1 MEAWFLREWQRNSPW
16 QILLRPLSWVFAVL
30 AGMRR
35 ACYRAGI
42 LRRTRLSVPVIVV
55 GNISVGGTGKTP
67 VVLAIAELLARHG
80 WHCGIISRGYVRG
93 SANSSE
99 DVMHVKADAF
109 DTGALPDE
117 ALLLARRAS
126 VPVYVAA
133 NRATA
138 ASALLHAYP
147 QVDVLICDDGLQHYA
162 LERDLEICVIDGARG
177 FGNGAL
183 LPAGPLREPVSRL
196 GHVDAIVVNGPDP
209 DGKLQLRDI
218 APKVPTYS
226 MSLGNE
232 MLVHLADERIVSIEH
247 GLSEFSGKTILAA
260 AGTGHPSRFFTH
272 LARLGFRLDKTRAFA
287 DHHPFASGD
296 FADAGAAI
304 ILMTEKDAVK
314 CKGFADERMWFM
326 RVDAILPD
334 AFSEFVVQ
342 RMPERKKLHV
352 T

>member
-16 QILLRPLSWVFAVL
+16 QILLRPVSWVFAAL
-30 AGMRR
+30 AGVRR

-42 LRRTRLSVPVIVV
+42 LRRTRVNVPVIVV
-55 GNISVGGTGKTP
+55 GNITVGGTGKTP
-67 VVLAIAELLARHG
+67 VVLAIAELLARSG

-93 SANSSE
+93 SVNSTA
-99 DVMHVKADAF
+99 DAIRVKADA
-109 DTGALPDE
+109 TYRVALADE
-117 ALLLARRAS
+117 ALLLARRSGA
-126 VPVYVAA
+126 PVYVAA
-133 NRATA
+133 DRASA
-138 ASALLHAYP
+138 ASTLLYAHP

-196 GHVDAIVVNGPDP
+196 GHVDAIVFNGPVPEGNPLPHDF
-209 DGKLQLRDI
+209 
-218 APKVPTYS
+218 APMIPTYA

-232 MLVHLADERIVSIEH
+232 MLVRIADERVLSIEQ
-247 GLSEFSGKTILAA
+247 GLSEFSGKTMFAA

-272 LARLGFRLDKTRAFA
+272 LASLGFRLDKTRAFA
-287 DHHPFASGD
+287 DHHPFAAGD
-296 FADAGAAI
+296 FAEAGAAI

-334 AFSEFVVQ
+334 AFGEFVVK
-342 RMPERKKLHV
+342 RMSERKK
-352 T
+352 